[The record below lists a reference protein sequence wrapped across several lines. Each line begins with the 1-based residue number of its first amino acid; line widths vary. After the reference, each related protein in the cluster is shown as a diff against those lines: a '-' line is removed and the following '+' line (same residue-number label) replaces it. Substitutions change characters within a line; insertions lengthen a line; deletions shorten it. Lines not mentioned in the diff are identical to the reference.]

1 MVRFTHEFSLLTFAT
16 YLSLSTAQRVGQ
28 IGDGQVQVPTVSPTP
43 APIPAPAPAPVSP
56 SVAAAPPSKVLVPVT
71 TNYTVPPPAPAA
83 KTYPSGVVAP
93 LYTANTSAPIL
104 ASGTGIAPVANL
116 TAPTVPPVPSVVG
129 GSPTQGQGPTEAGTS
144 APAVAKGGAERGRS
158 VEVVRLVWVSCVG
171 IVVMEMFGG
180 VMW

>member
-1 MVRFTHEFSLLTFAT
+1 MVRFTRGFSLLTFVT

-28 IGDGQVQVPTVSPTP
+28 IGDGQVQVPTASPTP
-43 APIPAPAPAPVSP
+43 APIPTPAPASP
-56 SVAAAPPSKVLVPVT
+56 SIVAAAPPSKVLVPAT
-71 TNYTVPPPAPAA
+71 TNYTVPPAAPAA

-93 LYTANTSAPIL
+93 LYTANTSAPIF

-158 VEVVRLVWVSCVG
+158 VGIVWLVWVFSMGVVG
-171 IVVMEMFGG
+171 MEMFGV